1 MAKCPSCQQKITTA
15 DRQTGVCL
23 KCGAQLE
30 ALLDTAMPPVADS
43 ADVEQV
49 APAEENYPA
58 ENYSAEKYAAEI
70 LADKIRPD
78 KIRPDKIQPDETNRD
93 EIRPPGTAAG
103 DRTLR
108 ADTNEPEL
116 PAAAPQKPQKP
127 QPVESWPTE
136 ALLDPGTVAPPL
148 PGAAPRPADAAGTV
162 PGESTELG
170 TSVSPRPTGA
180 NDTAFDPNC
189 TVNPRLEME
198 KTLIQESLNEE
209 SFATLAAATFNV
221 GAMPPREPIAK
232 TQAEAGE
239 PPAKTKRKS
248 GVPLEDSLVIQPR
261 GVRRTP
267 GEVAASCDYEVSKLI
282 GEGGMGMVYQA
293 RQASLDRDVAL
304 KMIKPRELDETARRR
319 YSTEELSR
327 VELTLQRRD
336 REWFLSEAM
345 VTANLEHPYIV
356 PVYDVIKDRKNA
368 LYYAMKWVRGT
379 PWNKMIRDRSEAEN
393 LEILLKVADAI
404 AFAHDKGIIHRDI
417 KPENVMVGAHGEVY
431 VMDWGAALVTPDFDR
446 ATNLTQSSSGFGSP
460 LYAAPELFLGTVD
473 QIGVR
478 SDVYLLGAVL
488 FEIISGNPP
497 HPYPSSRSEV
507 LSILRSNDIRPTD
520 YKGELL
526 DIARKAMATSQADR
540 YANVQDFQ
548 VAIREFQQHSNS
560 RTLSRR
566 ARSNLVKAEQ
576 TGDYSDYQRAV
587 FAYDEAYA
595 LWHGNEEARDG
606 VGEAKLAYAIA
617 ALKKGAFDLGLEIAE
632 EKDPSHRDVIIK
644 LRAAQ
649 KDRESQKRRLQTT
662 RRVAAVLAALFL
674 IGLSVATYWINKERA
689 AAVLAEIAA
698 KESEKTAVAARE
710 QEETAKIAA
719 QQSEARAIAAAKEE
733 EKAKLQALDEQRKAL
748 LARTQEEKAKIAAQ
762 DSEKMAIAAREQ
774 EKQAKEKETVAKVEA
789 LNSKAAQ
796 EYEAYVA
803 EIGLADSKLRSAAFE
818 DVSSILAEI
827 RKSELQRQAEA
838 AKRAAEDAAA
848 GHPDAKVAVAT
859 TPVSFRGWEFNR
871 LDYLAGQAKVLLS
884 PKQDAAGARDLRVD
898 ALALDRQGNRYVIGR
913 HDGTAVVGSTRA
925 ADEAVIVLE
934 HGQPVLAV
942 AFSPDGKVI
951 ATAGEPG
958 ADGSVQLWSADGK
971 RLGDAFAGEGKAV
984 MSVQF
989 AERNGQTW
997 LLTAG
1002 ANNSAQLWQLAA
1014 AGQPPLKLG
1023 APLRGHYAAV
1033 RSAIFSPDA
1042 SQIVTVG
1049 DDSFAVVWD
1058 LANPA
1063 GPPRFTSSRKPFL
1076 LHNSP
1081 ILAAAFASDGT
1092 KVVTADEDGQM
1103 YVWAPSRL
1111 ARVAEGAGELKEL
1124 VKNKDKSADRGKGA
1138 VLNDAL
1144 AVHDKAVHAV
1154 AFSSDGKYLVSGSDD
1169 HTVKF
1174 QRLRKSGEQGRSE
1187 DVTTF
1192 RGHGGNVRGC
1202 ALATDGNLQP
1212 AKDAD
1217 REPLRDWF
1225 VISAGHDTKVMRWNV
1240 TSYKEEQ
1247 VFHDPILAGTTGL
1260 DRDVLSAAFSPDGST
1275 VLTGGRDHRAYQWDV
1290 RTGQKKELN
1299 FAPTARTI
1307 EEGHELPIWTAAYS
1321 PDGAWF
1327 LTASMDDRA
1336 LLWNAATGTQWAR
1349 LDHTGVPAVIAVSPD
1364 GEWVATSASDAS
1376 RSKSSQAQPKVQFWN
1391 VKNLKTGGAAAP
1403 ADREAV
1409 GKIERQGRLTA
1420 LAFGPGARL
1429 YSGFECRLPDDNAG
1443 GGLIWELKQEAGRL
1457 KWKIVDELPAD
1468 TNINAA
1474 VFRSSRNRLL
1484 TAREDGT
1491 VWQYDLDRKATRP
1504 AVVASLREGS
1514 HVRLMSLHPDGN
1526 SLVTVSQRDR
1536 DRTAD
1541 ESAVLHKWNIDTA
1554 ASQKSID
1561 IDSNSVFSLS
1571 LADQGDEALVV
1582 AAAPQ
1587 GRAGTVVRKYNLDT
1601 GASHVFKASG
1611 KDASGKDDPR
1621 EFWGAVYAPANVG
1634 KPGDRCVLALHGT
1647 RAELYDSN
1655 AKFVTRSSQHGQ
1667 VRSVAY
1673 SSDGKFMLTA
1683 GADGTIKLWDANQ
1696 RTALCQL
1703 VEPHGAASLHSATFS
1718 PAAKS
1723 YQLLSAGRDKVVK
1736 LWNWDG
1742 TSQAPQLARSFTHDS
1757 EVRGI
1762 AFSADGSRIACGC
1775 EDGTTWIWK
1784 TTDEQQPVGKTA
1796 APGAGGHKGPVH
1808 GVAFSHDGKWI
1819 VTGSEDNKALV
1830 WNANSLA
1837 LQTILTGHAA
1847 AVRSVAF
1854 SPDSQRVVTGS
1865 ADTFAKV
1872 WDPRLPTDKP
1882 ARPAAG
1888 AAAAVDRSGRELLT
1902 LSRHDRPVT
1911 TVAFSPNGS
1920 SILTASSD
1928 GDAVLWLSTP
1938 AQVDKK

>member
-1 MAKCPSCQQKITTA
+1 MVKCPGCQYKITKA
-15 DRQTGVCL
+15 DRLTGACPQ
-23 KCGAQLE
+23 CGAPLP
-30 ALLDTAMPPVADS
+30 ALLETAQPPLPDS
-43 ADVEQV
+43 ADAEQV
-49 APAEENYPA
+49 SFAEENEPA
-58 ENYSAEKYAAEI
+58 
-70 LADKIRPD
+70 DF
-78 KIRPDKIQPDETNRD
+78 QPDETSRD
-93 EIRPPGTAAG
+93 EIRPAATGAADQTMRADTNDFELPAPLPQKSQQPQKPQQESWATEAMFEPGTAA
-103 DRTLR
+103 
-108 ADTNEPEL
+108 EPPDEASP
-116 PAAAPQKPQKP
+116 PAAAQGAVFVGSTDLGPS
-127 QPVESWPTE
+127 V
-136 ALLDPGTVAPPL
+136 PP
-148 PGAAPRPADAAGTV
+148 P
-162 PGESTELG
+162 PGEGS
-170 TSVSPRPTGA
+170 
-180 NDTAFDPNC
+180 DTAFDPNC
-189 TVNPRLEME
+189 TVNPRQEAE
-198 KTLIQESLNEE
+198 KTLVQEALGDMP
-209 SFATLAAATFNV
+209 FATLASATLNAGFSPPRPKAAATQLDS
-221 GAMPPREPIAK
+221 GAPQS
-232 TQAEAGE
+232 TS
-239 PPAKTKRKS
+239 KRKP

-267 GEVAASCDYEVSKLI
+267 GEIATDCDYDVSKLI

-304 KMIKPRELDETARRR
+304 KMIKPRELDNSARKR

-327 VELTLQRRD
+327 VEQTLHRRD

-431 VMDWGAALVTPDFDR
+431 VMDWGAALVTPDFER
-446 ATNLTQSSSGFGSP
+446 AANLTQSSSGFGSP
-460 LYAAPELFLGTVD
+460 LYAAPELFLGTVE

-507 LSILRSNDIRPTD
+507 LSILRSNQIRPTD

-526 DIARKAMATSQADR
+526 EIAKKAMATKQAER
-540 YANVQDFQ
+540 YANVQEFQ

-576 TGDYSDYQRAV
+576 TGDYADYQRAV

-595 LWHGNEEARDG
+595 LWHGNEEARSG
-606 VGEAKLAYAIA
+606 VGEAKLAYATA

-632 EKDPSHRDVIIK
+632 EKDPAHRDVIVK

-649 KDRESQKRRLQTT
+649 KDRESQQRRLQTT
-662 RRVAAVLAALFL
+662 RRLVAGLAALIL
-674 IGLSVATYWINKERA
+674 IGLTVATIWINNARTE
-689 AAVLAEIAA
+689 AVNAKNDEEKARIAA
-698 KESEKTAVAARE
+698 QESEKRAVDAGEKEKDARILAEKAKE
-710 QEETAKIAA
+710 QEEEAKLLAQAEKEKAEQAEAEEKNARIAA
-719 QQSEARAIAAAKEE
+719 QKSEEM
-733 EKAKLQALDEQRKAL
+733 AL
-748 LARTQEEKAKIAAQ
+748 
-762 DSEKMAIAAREQ
+762 AAREQ
-774 EKQAKEKETVAKVEA
+774 EKQAKDKETVAKVEA

-796 EYEAYVA
+796 EYEAYIA

-818 DVSSILAEI
+818 DVSSILAKI
-827 RKSELQRQAEA
+827 RQNELQRQEEA
-838 AKRAAEDAAA
+838 RKRAAEAAA
-848 GHPDAKVAVAT
+848 AKPDQKLAVAKA
-859 TPVSFRGWEFNR
+859 PASFRGWEFNR
-871 LDYLAGQAKVLLS
+871 LDYLAGQAQALLS
-884 PKQDAAGARDLRVD
+884 PKHDAAGARDLRVD
-898 ALALDRQGNRYVIGR
+898 ALALNRQGTLYVAGR
-913 HDGTAVVGSTRA
+913 RDGTAVVGSTGA
-925 ADEAVIVLE
+925 ADHEAVILE
-934 HGQPVLAV
+934 HGQPVSAV
-942 AFSPDGKVI
+942 AFSPDGKLI
-951 ATAGEPG
+951 ATAGDPTPE
-958 ADGSVQLWSADGK
+958 GSVQLWSADGK
-971 RLGDAFAGEGKAV
+971 RIGKPFGGDGKAV
-984 MSVQF
+984 FSLDF
-989 AERNGQTW
+989 AERGGETW

-1002 ANNSAQLWQLAA
+1002 ANSSAQVWQLADD
-1014 AGQPPLKLG
+1014 GRQPTKRG
-1023 APLRGHYAAV
+1023 NPLRGHYSPV
-1033 RSAIFSPDA
+1033 RRAIFSPDA
-1042 SQIVTVG
+1042 SRIVTVG

-1058 LANPA
+1058 LTQT
-1063 GPPRFTSSRKPFL
+1063 GQFTSSRKPFM

-1103 YVWAPSRL
+1103 YVWAPGRL
-1111 ARVAEGAGELKEL
+1111 AEVREGANELKDL
-1124 VKNKDKSADRGKGA
+1124 LKNQKNSADRGKGA

-1144 AVHDKAVHAV
+1144 ALHDKAVHAV
-1154 AFSSDGKYLVSGSDD
+1154 SFSSDGKYLVSGSDD

-1202 ALATDGNLQP
+1202 ALATDGALRVG
-1212 AKDAD
+1212 KDAG
-1217 REPLRDWF
+1217 REPLNDWF

-1260 DRDVLSAAFSPDGST
+1260 DRDVLSAAFSPDGSK
-1275 VLTGGRDHRAYQWDV
+1275 VLTGGRDHHAYQWDV
-1290 RTGQKKELN
+1290 RTGQKQDLN
-1299 FAPTARTI
+1299 FAPTARII
-1307 EEGHELPIWTAAYS
+1307 EEGHELPIWTAAYA

-1349 LDHTGVPAVIAVSPD
+1349 IDHTGVPAVIAVSPD

-1376 RSKSSQAQPKVQFWN
+1376 RVQSAQAKPKVQFWN
-1391 VKNLKTGGAAAP
+1391 VKNLKTGALAVP
-1403 ADREAV
+1403 AERDAV
-1409 GKIERQGRLTA
+1409 GPIERQGRLTA
-1420 LAFGPGARL
+1420 LAFAPGPGARL

-1443 GGLIWELKQEAGRL
+1443 GGLVWELKQGSGRS
-1457 KWKIVDELPAD
+1457 KWEIVDQLPAD

-1491 VWQYDLDRKATRP
+1491 VWQYDLTRKAARP

-1526 SLVTVSQRDR
+1526 SLVTVSQVDR
-1536 DRTAD
+1536 LRNA
-1541 ESAVLHKWNIDTA
+1541 EEAAVLHKWNIDA
-1554 ASQKSID
+1554 ASSQKAID

-1571 LADQGDEALVV
+1571 LAEQGDEALVV
-1582 AAAPQ
+1582 AAAPKGQ
-1587 GRAGTVVRKYNLDT
+1587 GGTVVRKYNLET
-1601 GASHVFKASG
+1601 GAGHVFKASG
-1611 KDASGKDDPR
+1611 KDASGKEDLR
-1621 EFWGAVYAPANVG
+1621 EFWGAIYAPANVG
-1634 KPGDRCVLALHGT
+1634 KPGDRHVLALHGT
-1647 RAELYDSN
+1647 RAELYDSS
-1655 AKFVTRSSQHGQ
+1655 ARLVTRSNQHGQ

-1696 RTALCQL
+1696 RNALCQI
-1703 VEPHGAASLHSATFS
+1703 VEPHGAVALHSAAFS

-1742 TSQAPQLARSFTHDS
+1742 TSQAPQLLRSFPHDS

-1762 AFSADGSRIACGC
+1762 AFSSDGSRIACGC
-1775 EDGTTWIWK
+1775 EDGTAWVWK
-1784 TTDEQQPVGKTA
+1784 STDEKQPVGKTA
-1796 APGAGGHKGPVH
+1796 APGAGGHKGAVH

-1819 VTGSEDNKALV
+1819 VTGGEDNKALV
-1830 WNANSLA
+1830 WDANKLA

-1854 SPDSQRVVTGS
+1854 SPDSRRVVTGS

-1872 WDPRLPTDKP
+1872 WDPRLPADNP
-1882 ARPAAG
+1882 PRPAG
-1888 AAAAVDRSGRELLT
+1888 AAVDHSGRELLT

-1938 AQVDKK
+1938 VQVEKK